1 MVKAKDRLFSLDIMR
16 GATVAG
22 MILVN
27 NPGSW
32 SHIYTPLEHSEW
44 NGCTPTD
51 LVFPFFIFMIGVAI
65 TFALS
70 TKKQTESAGSLMPK
84 IFKRTALILLIA
96 LAIKLFSKF
105 DFSTIRYLG
114 VLTRIAIV
122 YMVTSLIF
130 IKTSWLTQF
139 RIALG
144 LLLVYWFIMT
154 IIPVPGFGPANLDPE
169 TNIGAWLDRLLMS
182 GHLWSQTV
190 TWDPESVLGT
200 IPAVATCLSGV
211 MAGHLLRSKLE
222 MKDKAL
228 WLFTIGAVST
238 VLGLVWGLGFPINK
252 ALWTG
257 SYVFYTSGI
266 AFMCLAF
273 CYFIFDILKMRTG
286 TAPLKAFGMNALAA
300 YILADFFAILF
311 DKIHIDSDVSLQGWL
326 YQHLFTPWLFPKTAS
341 LFYAL
346 FFVGLIFIPIWMLY
360 KKKIYIKV

>member
-27 NPGSW
+27 DPGSW
-32 SHIYTPLEHSEW
+32 SHIYAPLHHAEW

-70 TKKQTESAGSLMPK
+70 TKKQIESASSLMPK
-84 IFKRTALILLIA
+84 VFKRTGIILLIA
-96 LAIKLFSKF
+96 LAIKLFAHF
-105 DFSTIRYLG
+105 DFSTIRFLG

-122 YMVTSLIF
+122 YMITSIIF

-144 LLLVYWFIMT
+144 LLVAYWFVMT
-154 IIPVPGFGPANLDPE
+154 VIPVPGFGPANLDPE

-190 TWDPESVLGT
+190 TWDPESILGT
-200 IPAVATCLSGV
+200 FPAVATCLSGV

-228 WLFTIGAVST
+228 WMFVIGAVCT
-238 VLGLVWGLGFPINK
+238 VLGMAWGLGFPINK
-252 ALWTG
+252 ALWTS

-273 CYFIFDILKMRTG
+273 CYFIFDIQKLRKG
-286 TAPLKAFGMNALAA
+286 TAPLLAFGMNALAA

-311 DKIHIDSDVSLQGWL
+311 GKINVSADLSLQGWIH
-326 YQHLFTPWLFPKTAS
+326 HLFTPWLPAKTAS

-346 FFVGLIFIPIWMLY
+346 FFVGLIFIPIWILY

>member
-27 NPGSW
+27 DPGSW
-32 SHIYTPLEHSEW
+32 SHIYAPLHHAEW

-70 TKKQTESAGSLMPK
+70 TKKETEGVGSLMPK
-84 IFKRTALILLIA
+84 IIKRTVIILLIT
-96 LAIKLFSKF
+96 LAMKLFSNF
-105 DFSTIRYLG
+105 DFSTIRYPG

-122 YMVTSLIF
+122 YIITSLIF

-139 RIALG
+139 RIGLG
-144 LLLVYWFIMT
+144 LLVAYWLIMT
-154 IIPVPGFGPANLDPE
+154 VLPVPGYGPANLDPE

-190 TWDPESVLGT
+190 TWDPESILGT

-228 WLFTIGAVST
+228 WMFIIGAVST
-238 VLGLVWGLGFPINK
+238 IIGMAWGLGFPINK
-252 ALWTG
+252 ALWTS

-266 AFMCLAF
+266 AFTCLAF
-273 CYFIFDILKMRTG
+273 CYFVFDILKFRKG
-286 TAPLKAFGMNALAA
+286 TTPLLAFGMNALAA
-300 YILADFFAILF
+300 YILAGFMAILF
-311 DKIHIDSDVSLQGWL
+311 GKIQVTTDASLQGWL
-326 YQHLFTPWLFPKTAS
+326 YQNLFTPWLPPKVAS

-346 FFVGLIFIPIWMLY
+346 FFVGLIFIPIWILY